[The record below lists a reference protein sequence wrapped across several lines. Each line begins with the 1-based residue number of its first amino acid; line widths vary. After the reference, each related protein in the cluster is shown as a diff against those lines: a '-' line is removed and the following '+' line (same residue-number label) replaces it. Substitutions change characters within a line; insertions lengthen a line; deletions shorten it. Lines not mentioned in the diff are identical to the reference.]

1 MARYTFHIL
10 DGSGAQVALETRDC
24 RIERQ
29 ALSVL
34 PGVLAEHE
42 AAAQVDVWR
51 EDEALFRYS
60 RTPIAPIGRAKDA
73 RDTKRIASA
82 T

>member
-10 DGSGAQVALETRDC
+10 DNSGVQVASETHHC

-29 ALSVL
+29 ALSAL
-34 PGVLAEHE
+34 PGVLAAHL

-51 EDEALFRYS
+51 EDESLFRYS
-60 RTPIAPIGRAKDA
+60 RPPVSPVRQLA
-73 RDTKRIASA
+73 
-82 T
+82 

>member
-1 MARYTFHIL
+1 MPKYTFHIL
-10 DGSGAQVALETRDC
+10 DGSGVQVASESRDC

-34 PGVLAEHE
+34 QAVLDQHD
-42 AAAQVDVWR
+42 AAAEVDVAQVEVWR

-60 RTPIAPIGRAKDA
+60 RTPVSPLLRRLG
-73 RDTKRIASA
+73 
-82 T
+82 

>member
-10 DGSGAQVALETRDC
+10 DTSGVQVASETRDC

-34 PGVLAEHE
+34 PGVLAAHE
-42 AAAQVDVWR
+42 SAAQVDVWR

-60 RTPIAPIGRAKDA
+60 RTPVNLIARVG
-73 RDTKRIASA
+73 
-82 T
+82 

>member
-1 MARYTFHIL
+1 MARYTFHLL
-10 DGSGAQVALETRDC
+10 DGFGVQLASETRDC

-29 ALSVL
+29 ALSIL
-34 PGVLAEHE
+34 PGVLAAYD

-60 RTPIAPIGRAKDA
+60 RTRVSPVRAL
-73 RDTKRIASA
+73 
-82 T
+82 

>member
-10 DGSGAQVALETRDC
+10 DGSGAQLASETRDC

-34 PGVLAEHE
+34 PGVLAAHN

-51 EDEALFRYS
+51 GDEALFRYS
-60 RTPIAPIGRAKDA
+60 RPPVSPIQAA
-73 RDTKRIASA
+73 
-82 T
+82 

>member
-1 MARYTFHIL
+1 MALYTFHVF
-10 DGSGAQVALETRDC
+10 DSSGVQVASETCDC

-34 PGVLAEHE
+34 PGMF
-42 AAAQVDVWR
+42 AAHGAATQVDVWR

-60 RTPIAPIGRAKDA
+60 RPP
-73 RDTKRIASA
+73 ASPL
-82 T
+82 

>member
-1 MARYTFHIL
+1 MPKYTFHVL
-10 DGSGAQVALETRDC
+10 DGLGVQVALETRDC

-34 PGVLAEHE
+34 PGVLAAHDS
-42 AAAQVDVWR
+42 AAQVDVWR

-60 RTPIAPIGRAKDA
+60 RTPADPTLR
-73 RDTKRIASA
+73 
-82 T
+82 

>member
-10 DGSGAQVALETRDC
+10 DVSGVQVASETRDC

-34 PGVLAEHE
+34 PGVLAAHDS
-42 AAAQVDVWR
+42 AAQVDVWR

-60 RTPIAPIGRAKDA
+60 RTPMNILGPLLP
-73 RDTKRIASA
+73 
-82 T
+82 

>member
-10 DGSGAQVALETRDC
+10 DGSGAKVAMETRDC

-34 PGVLAEHE
+34 PGVLAEH
-42 AAAQVDVWR
+42 ASAAQVDVWR
-51 EDEALFRYS
+51 ENEALFRYS
-60 RTPIAPIGRAKDA
+60 RTPLAPTGRVG
-73 RDTKRIASA
+73 
-82 T
+82 

>member
-1 MARYTFHIL
+1 
-10 DGSGAQVALETRDC
+10 VASETRDC

-34 PGVLAEHE
+34 PGVLAAHD

-60 RTPIAPIGRAKDA
+60 RTPVSPIRAALD
-73 RDTKRIASA
+73 
-82 T
+82 

>member
-10 DGSGAQVALETRDC
+10 DDAGVEVASETRDC
-24 RIERQ
+24 RIEHQ

-34 PGVLAEHE
+34 PGVLAAHH

-60 RTPIAPIGRAKDA
+60 Q
-73 RDTKRIASA
+73 ASG
-82 T
+82 

>member
-1 MARYTFHIL
+1 MARYTFHLL
-10 DGSGAQVALETRDC
+10 DDSGVQLASETHDC

-34 PGVLAEHE
+34 PGVLAAHRS
-42 AAAQVDVWR
+42 AAQVDVWR

-60 RTPIAPIGRAKDA
+60 RRPIGA
-73 RDTKRIASA
+73 ISLG
-82 T
+82 

>member
-10 DGSGAQVALETRDC
+10 DDSGVQVASETRDC

-34 PGVLAEHE
+34 PGVLAAHDSG
-42 AAAQVDVWR
+42 AQVDVWR
-51 EDEALFRYS
+51 EDEALFRFS
-60 RTPIAPIGRAKDA
+60 RSPVSPIHAA
-73 RDTKRIASA
+73 
-82 T
+82 

>member
-1 MARYTFHIL
+1 MARYTFRIL
-10 DGSGAQVALETRDC
+10 DGSGVQVASETRDC

-29 ALSVL
+29 ALSAL
-34 PGVLAEHE
+34 PGVLAAHD

-60 RTPIAPIGRAKDA
+60 RTPVNPIRAALD
-73 RDTKRIASA
+73 
-82 T
+82 